1 MWAQKCK
8 EHALHPK
15 VSSHSRQKTKDKK
28 PWFTSSK
35 ASQNETTFNGSSGQ
49 YIESWVG
56 FIYIWSSEFAQLQ
69 PQLPSRMVA
78 QMVTQ
83 IV

>member
-8 EHALHPK
+8 EQQSFFFALHLK

-35 ASQNETTFNGSSGQ
+35 ANQNETTFRGSSGQ

-56 FIYIWSSEFAQLQ
+56 FIYIL
-69 PQLPSRMVA
+69 V
-78 QMVTQ
+78 Q
-83 IV
+83 ILVYSDFDRVSLLF